1 MVAEAL
7 TNVAK
12 YAAATRAVVQVGI
25 EQDQVVVEVRDDGVG
40 GADPFAGTG
49 LPGLGD
55 RVEALGGTFWV
66 ESPRGQGTHVRAV
79 LPRA

>member
-1 MVAEAL
+1 V
-7 TNVAK
+7 
-12 YAAATRAVVQVGI
+12 RVGV
-25 EQDQVVVEVRDDGVG
+25 EQGRIVVEVQDDGVG

-66 ESPRGQGTHVRAV
+66 ESPRGEGTLVRAV
-79 LPRA
+79 LPLA